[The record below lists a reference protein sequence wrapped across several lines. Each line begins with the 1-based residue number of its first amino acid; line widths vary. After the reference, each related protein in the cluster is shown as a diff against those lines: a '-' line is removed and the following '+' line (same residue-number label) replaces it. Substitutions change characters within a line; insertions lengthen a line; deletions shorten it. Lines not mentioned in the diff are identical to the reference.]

1 MFMGDANRTALAELC
16 EHFQQHY
23 AALSHMCMQ
32 DGIVQYPFP
41 IKMHYFWHLCCENGG
56 LNPRACWTY
65 RFEDYMG
72 RLVQCATHCMVGTPT
87 ARIGAK
93 VCEHYRLVLTLRL
106 RKFLR

>member
-56 LNPRACWTY
+56 STPERA
-65 RFEDYMG
+65 G
-72 RLVQCATHCMVGTPT
+72 RT
-87 ARIGAK
+87 ALKTTWGGLSSAQRIAWLAHRPP
-93 VCEHYRLVLTLRL
+93 V
-106 RKFLR
+106 